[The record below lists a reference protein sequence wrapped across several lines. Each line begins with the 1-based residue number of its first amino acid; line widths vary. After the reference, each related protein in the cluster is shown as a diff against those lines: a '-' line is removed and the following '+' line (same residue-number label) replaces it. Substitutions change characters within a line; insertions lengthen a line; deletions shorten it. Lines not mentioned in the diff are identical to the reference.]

1 MTLLGLTL
9 TQLATIFAAVGGAV
23 TLLYILKLR
32 RRRISVPFAQLWQR
46 VLKERQSDSLF
57 RRLKRLLSLLL
68 QLAFLFLLVAAL
80 GNPRLST
87 QVISQRRIIMLVD
100 ASASMKSADAEEGT
114 RMKAALKKARELV
127 SGLSGSDVMMI
138 VRMDAQIT
146 PLTAFTSDTKTLFK
160 ALDGL
165 KPTDTRADI
174 SRGLK
179 FCADALRGRKNPMLI
194 IVGDGAYERKALA
207 SVRLDDRSGKQVKV
221 VAKKPDTKKPDSK
234 KPDSKKPDSKKPDSK
249 KPDSKKPDAKKP
261 KLAKKPD
268 AKKPK
273 KPEKPDA
280 KKPKLAKKPDAKKPD
295 DKKAKATKKP
305 DAKKPKLAK
314 KTKRGPKSL
323 ASDLDRIS
331 LEGVT
336 VHFIGVGKSKD
347 NVGIVA
353 FNARRYPT
361 NKLSFEVFLEV
372 VNYRKKKTEVDLQL
386 LSDGAI
392 NDVKRLVL
400 APGQRARYTC
410 SPSDRKAGKKSWCDM
425 AASGE
430 LLEARLVKPGS
441 SDANDKGALD
451 AFPLDD
457 RAYALLPKRRKL
469 RVLLVS
475 TGNLFLEGALLLDEN
490 TSLERIPPAAYSAKR
505 TRGMDAVVFDSW
517 VPDDWTTGSA
527 GKSPGK
533 TAKTGKTGKT
543 GKSGKSDKSDKSD
556 KRSSPIAPKAT
567 PGAAGPKAHV
577 LLVNPPAGKGPFGV
591 AGRIARPFITEQSEE
606 HPVMRFITLKDVN
619 ISDSAKFKRKRGD
632 VVLAASL
639 RDPVLIARD
648 TGRYKRVAFGFNP
661 KRSDL
666 PLRVAFPLLVINTLN
681 WFSGESEGLITTYR
695 AGDTWQV
702 PLGPV
707 DDGNPRRDFV
717 EVKNPLSELFKAP
730 VSGSY
735 AVLNGRHVGVYQITD
750 GKAKLRIAA
759 NLADPLESNIAPAK
773 ELILGGRLLAPPAGF
788 SVKLRRE
795 IWIYLLLIGLG
806 LILLEWLTYNRR
818 LTV

>member
-1 MTLLGLTL
+1 MTLLGLSL
-9 TQLATIFAAVGGAV
+9 TQIATIFGVIGGAV

-32 RRRISVPFAQLWQR
+32 RRRVSVPFAQLWQR

-87 QVISQRRIIMLVD
+87 QVISERRIIMLVD
-100 ASASMKSADAEEGT
+100 ASASMKSIDADGDT
-114 RMKAALKKARELV
+114 RMKAALKRARELV

-146 PLTAFTSDTKTLFK
+146 PLTAFTSDNKTLLK
-160 ALDGL
+160 ALDDL
-165 KPTDTRADI
+165 KPTDTRADL
-174 SRGLK
+174 SRGLT

-194 IVGDGAYERKALA
+194 IVGDGAYDPKALA
-207 SVRLDDRSGKQVKV
+207 SVRLDARSGTKVKLV
-221 VAKKPDTKKPDSK
+221 
-234 KPDSKKPDSKKPDSK
+234 
-249 KPDSKKPDAKKP
+249 
-261 KLAKKPD
+261 
-268 AKKPK
+268 PK
-273 KPEKPDA
+273 KAAP
-280 KKPKLAKKPDAKKPD
+280 
-295 DKKAKATKKP
+295 KKAASQASTKAGTTNADTTKAGVTRADTTNADTTNADTTKA
-305 DAKKPKLAK
+305 DTTKTVKKD
-314 KTKRGPKSL
+314 KRGPGSL

-336 VHFIGVGKSKD
+336 VHFIGVGESKD

-372 VNYRKKKTEVDLQL
+372 VNYRKVKTQVDLQL
-386 LSDGAI
+386 LSDGAL

-400 APGQRARYTC
+400 GPGQRARYTC

-430 LLEARLVKPGS
+430 LLEARLVKAGS
-441 SDANDKGALD
+441 SDTNDKGALD

-490 TSLERIPPAAYSAKR
+490 TALERIPPAAYSPKR
-505 TRGMDAVVFDSW
+505 TRGMDAVVFDGW
-517 VPDDWTTGSA
+517 VPDSWVSDA
-527 GKSPGK
+527 KGKDG
-533 TAKTGKTGKT
+533 
-543 GKSGKSDKSDKSD
+543 
-556 KRSSPIAPKAT
+556 RPKDL
-567 PGAAGPKAHV
+567 GPQAHV
-577 LLVNPPAGKGPFGV
+577 LLVNPPADKGPFGV
-591 AGRIARPFITEQSEE
+591 VGRIRRPFITEQSEA

-619 ISDSAKFKRKRGD
+619 ISDSATFRRRRGD
-632 VVLAASL
+632 TVLAASL

-648 TGRYKRVAFGFNP
+648 NGRYKRVAFGFNP

-681 WFSGESEGLITTYR
+681 WFSGESEGLITTYK

-707 DDGNPRRDFV
+707 DESKTRADFV
-717 EVKNPLSELFKAP
+717 EVRNPLSELFKAP

-735 AVLNGRHVGVYQITD
+735 AVLNGRHVGVYDISD
-750 GKAKLRIAA
+750 GHRKLRIAA
-759 NLADPLESNIAPAK
+759 NLADPQESNIAPAEK
-773 ELILGGRLLAPPAGF
+773 LVLGGRLLAPPAGF

-806 LILLEWLTYNRR
+806 LLLLEWLTYNRR